1 MDHDLVEIELTTLI
15 EQVGKDHVV
24 LVVCDGASP
33 NVLAMSNIQEKYPRV
48 SCIRCMAHLTQ
59 LLFKDVAQTGYFT
72 VFVDLHKDIANYVKV
87 HDFIWGK
94 FLEHSKNILGNE
106 LRPIKYGETRY
117 ASWFRVME
125 RNLKLK
131 EVYMATIGD
140 SRVVAWV
147 RTQQQPTQDA
157 YASMEQKITD
167 EEGTWRDC
175 KVLVECMMEPFLL
188 LKLFDGDTPCL
199 GKVRLN

>member
-1 MDHDLVEIELTTLI
+1 MYDLI
-15 EQVGKDHVV
+15 EQVGKDFVV

-33 NVLAMSNIQEKYPRV
+33 NVLAMSNVEEKYHQI

-59 LLFKDVAQTGYFT
+59 LLFKDVQATGYFA
-72 VFVDLHKDIANYVKV
+72 VFIDLHKDIPNYMKV
-87 HDFIWGK
+87 HDFIWDK
-94 FLEHSKNILGNE
+94 FLEHSKNILRNE
-106 LRPIKYGETRY
+106 LRPIKYCETRY

-125 RNLKLK
+125 RNLTLK
-131 EVYMATIGD
+131 EVYKATIGD

-147 RTQQQPTQDA
+147 RTQEAATKDA

-167 EEGTWRDC
+167 EDGTWKEC
-175 KVLVECMMEPFLL
+175 KVLVECMFEPFML

-199 GKVRLN
+199 GKVRLNS